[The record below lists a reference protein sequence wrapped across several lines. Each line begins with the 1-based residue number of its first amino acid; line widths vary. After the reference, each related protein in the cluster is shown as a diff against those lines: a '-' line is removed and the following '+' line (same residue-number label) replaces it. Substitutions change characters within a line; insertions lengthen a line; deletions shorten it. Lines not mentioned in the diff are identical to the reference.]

1 MNYKNQPSFTFHAKI
16 IIYCLPN
23 YHPGHHLEGD
33 NKIAQNEKKKTNTMQ
48 EFITQKYSNFFLVFR
63 WVISSSMKLLFLKGG
78 NEIAQLSLG

>member
-1 MNYKNQPSFTFHAKI
+1 MNYKNQPSFTFHTKI

-48 EFITQKYSNFFLVFR
+48 EFITQKYSIFFS
-63 WVISSSMKLLFLKGG
+63 ISMGHFFKHETLISEGWK
-78 NEIAQLSLG
+78 